1 MEPEVIEEVWYKKWG
16 KYILMAVLAI
26 LTLGATVV
34 MAKRQPTT
42 KDVADELDTIDK
54 NHIGDKIIADQKLQV
69 NIEQEQ
75 QVAEEVAQQG
85 QAAFDQV
92 AKESENSD
100 SSQQI
105 ANFNKGQK
113 KRRTGE

>member
-1 MEPEVIEEVWYKKWG
+1 MEPDVQEPWWKKWG
-16 KYILMAVLAI
+16 KYILMGLLAI

-42 KDVADELDTIDK
+42 KDLANDLDTIDK
-54 NHIGDKIIADQKLQV
+54 NHIGDKIVADQKLQV

-85 QAAFDQV
+85 QAAFQQV
-92 AKESENSD
+92 AKESEQAD
-100 SSQQI
+100 GSQQI